1 MDGKGAKIVTNKR
14 LIGLATA
21 AYGLLCGLT
30 GVFYLH
36 FQFWKPGYTY
46 AAGWAMLL
54 LAAVLLLALLTGVIR
69 PNRPCLRTLVAC
81 AVLLMVL
88 LFAACLGWLSY
99 LGQSSEFLGAVRP
112 LSIRGVALQAA
123 LIALGAFAARGNLR
137 LAAGRAYL

>member
-1 MDGKGAKIVTNKR
+1 MTNKL

-36 FQFWKPGYTY
+36 FKFWKPDYTQL
-46 AAGWAMLL
+46 AGWAMLL
-54 LAAVLLLALLTGVIR
+54 LSAVLLLAFLAGVIR

-99 LGQSSEFLGAVRP
+99 LGQSYEFLGAARP
-112 LSIRGVALQAA
+112 LSIRGVALQAV
-123 LIALGAFAARGNLR
+123 LIALGAFAARGNLK
-137 LAAGRAYL
+137 LAAGRAHL